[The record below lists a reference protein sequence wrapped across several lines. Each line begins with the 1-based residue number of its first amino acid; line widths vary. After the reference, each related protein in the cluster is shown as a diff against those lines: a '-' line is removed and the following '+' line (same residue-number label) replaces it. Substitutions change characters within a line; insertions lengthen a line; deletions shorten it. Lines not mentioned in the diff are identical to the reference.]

1 MPKPI
6 IQNNPGTGNSSVQ
19 SSAPK
24 KNVRSMS
31 EETFKKYDQ
40 EYKNWKKTGKYSD
53 GFSSWM
59 NQDELDLYKNIKSGS
74 GRSARSNGS
83 YYYMDNDTYDKYGKE
98 YANWKSTNKYSDDF
112 ASWKND
118 DDLNAYKAIRGS
130 RSQQDNAFDDF
141 RYSLNDDIVKAV
153 QDKYKS
159 QWGDKYYYDITDADD
174 LARMNAGQMPKYLAQ
189 KYKDDPYD
197 RWLYENNLPST
208 KDFNDMYSQAVIDY
222 NEQQQTR
229 SGQLQNIINSLDQFD
244 KQRAAFLQ
252 GKATGKTPEEMLAT
266 GDYDAFNAYYK
277 EPGKEETNPY
287 KARQNEAGSTDYSA
301 FDKVYDA
308 LYSDDPN
315 KLNEALTEDFWNSY
329 SDKEWQKYLNQ
340 KLAWNESDND
350 RQLQIAADQSKRAWN
365 KAKSDNDKQVEK
377 ARADYIASL
386 PIEEQAAYQ
395 RAAEAE
401 QAAPEYQAVTDR
413 LDELRKEIRK
423 QQHYVKDLGHDPAK
437 LNAAQTEY
445 NSLQARKNELEQAL
459 KSEEQIARE
468 NQAALTKQLHQIDA
482 EIARISASGWTVDSD
497 RMQGLIAQRR
507 DINEQLH
514 AQNEEINER
523 DRAKATKQLEA
534 VDADMSTEDIEAELV
549 DLNIK
554 LAGYRQTDGTYR
566 ETEENK
572 DLIAR
577 HKELESKL
585 TLIDTA
591 GRSLQ
596 NVNNF
601 LAENG
606 GSDEIA
612 DSSSWSSKARHNYK
626 VLSGQVK
633 TGGKLLKL
641 ATPEEIAGANA
652 AAAQGEEA
660 FNAYFKDLETVL
672 KYRSTQERSEKFE
685 EMAQQDAVG
694 ASVLSVGMGV
704 LSAAEG
710 AGNILSSLN
719 TGYGNAVDMVY
730 AGYMTSASQAIR
742 NTVSEDIILNNS
754 DQSIL
759 PNVSTGQIY
768 SFLYQSGMS
777 MLDSAAR
784 IPLGTAGLAIAGLS
798 AADSTILEQLE
809 NGATTRQAVALGVV
823 AGFAEFITEK
833 VSLEQLLTAKTSGTL
848 KQFLWE
854 TAKQAITE
862 GSEEIASEVI
872 NIIAE
877 AIILE
882 DNDFTWPG
890 ILSRIGEAGL
900 GGLVSGLGFGAI
912 GQTVRTSRAGG
923 FANVRTAQSITNDIL
938 GQNGFDKASGKP
950 GEIGKFRVEYT
961 NAVMKAG
968 LSEEARTNCLN
979 LMDQMAA
986 DAGFLATP
994 EGHKLA
1000 EQLKGIVEAESSKAQ
1015 VRVKTF
1021 EAEQAKNR
1029 QRLSRMYT
1037 NLQNLAEQ
1045 ARSMVNDPQ
1054 GHSQLYREFM
1064 EASQE
1069 YQEAQ
1074 QAEQNRQEA
1083 AEIKLQEA
1091 ERQTEQKVADAVEKA
1106 ANDYT
1111 QLTATLAEA
1120 RGADALVALGDQLAK
1135 AEAVDS
1141 IETDDINSAKAQAM
1155 ENGDTEAYNLLDDLV
1170 NVQRSGNEEA
1180 KARFADEHAD
1190 LMNMLVGTNN
1200 VAQQD
1205 VNANNNIQEEMVNA
1219 NSNGRNGQP
1228 AEGYTNEVP
1237 ALRQGWQAGD
1247 LDQRVQEGELQGY
1260 SGEQGES
1267 SGVQESVR
1275 RSAEDAQRT
1284 AAEEGQ
1290 GRIIG
1295 KIHSWTK
1302 DKINQ
1307 LNNAIQSVNKDV
1319 RAQGILK
1326 AGDLTACEPDQV
1338 NEQSKYNAAAA
1349 EKYTGVDETF
1359 FYNLAKAAGIEL
1371 DGITPGDKAA
1381 SFIRNMGGHVMEI
1394 FAKAHEDAHRVK
1406 VFRDAVHNIM
1416 MGFDQDIRGSY
1427 FQNYLGIRNV
1437 DLGGISYEQA
1447 SAYNRGEADINEGL
1461 EGLSEQERREILQ
1474 QRKVAAD
1481 MAEEF
1486 QCDVVGAYVL
1496 YKATDGSMLGWDQLG
1511 MGPSAAAY
1519 FTLLSDVLNGQ
1530 QRNADGTANTEAKA
1544 LIIHPDSEEND
1555 GLFPGVTYV
1564 NVLRNQRN
1572 FDNVPVNQYS
1582 KVAEKILNQYIGTV
1596 IGGENNKAFF
1606 NGTSREE
1613 YLHPRKKLTSKKY
1626 NAKMRASSELSDIV
1640 DASSFIKHSENNEEH
1655 PNIKAIN
1662 GWDYYETIFR
1672 IGNRL
1677 FKGQLDICNTV
1688 KGKLFYDIS
1697 KIKDI
1702 TENLSSRITA
1712 SSSLPG
1718 DNNNIQDRA
1727 RIVNDVDN
1735 IQAPEQ
1741 GAFSLPENTFM
1752 DDVVNPGGARQQE
1765 QQQNKGEV
1773 LTPSEDGQTRFSIRT
1788 MMHSAGLDMEKK
1800 DGVFTVSKNGKSVN
1814 NITTED
1820 LNGTQIGAIINRAV
1834 ERGFIKQQDA
1844 DTEKT
1849 FVRDLVNMMIKNKDA
1864 DMVWAFAGSQVFSA
1878 ITNNSDAQYSKT
1890 VDFTTICRKTQAI
1903 INAMSERMVELQ
1915 RGLTDEE
1922 ILNLQNEL
1930 AQRGEAVPCPVCYV
1944 FSRWTGIGGVLE
1956 RIKNYQ
1962 QQYADI
1968 NVARA
1973 ALANHTDPNAET
1985 WLTKVRL
1992 AKGYK
1997 PVPNDVLFDLNR
2009 GGDFASKYPLTWK
2022 YRTTRGP
2029 ALGKA
2034 MTPYAEMNV
2043 GDVVQGM
2050 RKSPQKI
2057 KKGESSPFQTV
2068 DGDTFGP
2075 EALKELLRSEA
2086 TMRQQ
2091 NLLGGLRYQSTS
2103 DFRTDYA
2110 LDYLLSFFDVQAV
2123 GGKIQTYS
2131 KQADGARLLAAV
2143 GADVNLSV
2151 MPKGKGWKLDAD
2163 GKEILDTSSVT
2174 GMDFKTAVDLKNKYD
2189 NAQLI
2194 MVGINDDH
2202 IRISLANSDIGF
2214 VIPYHASG
2222 GRVDFITQMARN
2234 LGENVRLSEYQ
2245 NYEDC
2250 QTDTIDPNATPE
2262 QNAARDLRSRILMG
2276 KAKVLSEAD
2285 QQILDNNPILHNLYN
2300 RFYVE
2305 GVDPDCYGVKL
2316 KKAQA
2321 ATIMPFEYWDTNSTI
2336 DTADENGKTFIN
2348 YCESLGLIP
2357 RFSGKKVVNGKVYN
2371 LDHGNFTE
2379 MKGYWKTLIDRPM
2392 YNNDGSY
2399 HVQQKVNVSGVTSDM
2414 LSDDASSQF
2423 SIRPP
2428 TGLTRSQ
2435 RAQMFQWD
2443 RERLD
2448 NQLRNMKASE
2458 RAAVLRER
2466 EKMQQR
2472 QDREKYGS
2480 DVVKRSRDLMKWMT
2494 SPNVKEGKYVPDF
2507 FKDAVSEVLQGI
2519 DLGSNDR
2526 VGGQKVQSWR
2536 RSLMNLATTLQ
2547 QYKAHQEGR
2556 VQDGRFEG
2564 MEMDLP
2570 DGFVEDFT
2578 DLANSI
2584 TEEGTNFLQDMDA
2597 DRLRRLDKSIAVLQ
2611 SGIRN
2616 ANRMHANA
2624 RYATV
2629 SEAADATIQEQEG
2642 RRKYKNSGVKVVE
2655 AVRNLVNS
2663 EMLDLESYAQRL
2675 GDAGGSVMRSI
2686 ANGFLKGTTHI
2697 KEAQEF
2703 FENAREKDGI
2713 TKKDVHSWTKNT
2725 VTQQLD
2731 SGETISMTEG
2741 QLMNLY
2747 ALSARQQAM
2756 SHILQ
2761 GGIELAYN
2769 KSSKGNQNRAY
2780 QLTYGDLDNLFSHL
2794 SDKQKR
2800 FVADL
2805 QRYLSETASGWGNE
2819 VSQELYGIDM
2829 YGEEFYWPIRSA
2841 KAGLATQDP
2850 EKVRAFNAI
2859 QNSSF
2864 TNAVIRNAS
2873 NPITLD
2879 DCVQTFCDHVA
2890 QMANYNGMA
2899 VPIGDAMKWFNY
2911 KSKSEE
2917 GAPDWN
2923 RSVKR
2928 SITDVMGKD
2937 GTGYFINLIKDING
2951 LSEGGTGTNLP
2962 SALVANTKKAA
2973 VAAKIRV
2980 MIQQPTAVV
2989 RAMSMINPKY
2999 FAGFDDLH
3007 LKDVVNEMQEN
3018 APIAW
3023 WKAQGNFDIG
3033 TGKSMRDIISG
3044 DASAYENFVNATM
3057 AGAGAMDDLGWSWIW
3072 NAVKREQKA
3081 RHPGMTD
3088 EQLMPAIVDR
3098 FTDVINKTQVID
3110 TVVHRS
3116 QIMRSKD
3123 SAVKQSTAFM
3133 SEPIKTFNLLHNA
3146 LNDVIEGRPGAKKRL
3161 GKTVAA
3167 VAGSWALN
3175 AAVLALHD
3183 ALKYRDE
3190 DDDLWDLIQ
3199 QYWKDNFIDNF
3210 NQLNAIP
3217 YIKDVI
3223 ALAQGESLE
3232 RMDMSAIADL
3242 IDSAQAIGKYL
3253 KTGSTGYTDYGL
3265 TRKFMTAL
3273 GNVFG
3278 TPLTGLLAD
3287 AELVVN
3293 AVAPGSILTKKTK
3306 NWDKADALI
3315 EQGINKKQARGL
3327 MKNYDGSTNASKAL
3341 SILTYDGNRDG
3352 KPDFDKQQQDL
3363 IAEIL
3368 GISYAPEKDE
3378 TLEAYARKNVDSY
3391 MKKKEKL
3398 LEKGEITEEQY
3409 DGYQNIFDTYF
3420 ELLG

>member
-1 MPKPI
+1 MPNKSTPEDV
-6 IQNNPGTGNSSVQ
+6 QNRINSVLGIK
-19 SSAPK
+19 PK
-24 KNVRSMS
+24 KSSSTPGGQQKQFNAGSFSQEKSSPFETSQDRINRVLGISDPLSDFKRS
-31 EETFKKYDQ
+31 
-40 EYKNWKKTGKYSD
+40 
-53 GFSSWM
+53 
-59 NQDELDLYKNIKSGS
+59 LDPNIIKS
-74 GRSARSNGS
+74 
-83 YYYMDNDTYDKYGKE
+83 
-98 YANWKSTNKYSDDF
+98 
-112 ASWKND
+112 
-118 DDLNAYKAIRGS
+118 
-130 RSQQDNAFDDF
+130 
-141 RYSLNDDIVKAV
+141 V
-153 QDKYKS
+153 QDKYRS

-174 LARMNAGQMPKYLAQ
+174 LARMNAGQMPKYLAN
-189 KYKDDPYD
+189 KYKANDPYD

-208 KDFNDMYSQAVIDY
+208 KDFNDMYSQAVLDY

-252 GKATGKTPEEMLAT
+252 GKATGKTPGEMLAT

-277 EPGKEETNPY
+277 EPGKEEMNPY
-287 KARQNEAGSTDYSA
+287 KARQNAAGSTDYSA

-308 LYSDDPN
+308 LYSNDPN
-315 KLNEALTEDFWNSY
+315 KLNEALTDDFWNNY

-350 RQLQIAADQSKRAWN
+350 RQLQIAADQSKRVWN
-365 KAKSDNDKQVEK
+365 KAKSDYDKQVEK

-386 PIEEQAAYQ
+386 PEEQQAAYQ
-395 RAAEAE
+395 QAVEAE
-401 QAAPEYQAVTDR
+401 QAVPAYQAVSDR
-413 LDELRKEIRK
+413 IVELRKEIRR
-423 QQHYVKDLGHDPAK
+423 QQHYVKDLGHDPAA
-437 LNAAQTEY
+437 LNAAQDEY
-445 NSLQARKNELEQAL
+445 NKLVARRDELETSIKNEDQQRMDEIDTRLGQIRKEISRHKNVAIGLGLESTDEIDQLQAEADALKEERAQYVQKQRDQSHAEKNELYASMDIEAYKEKRLELKAKKEEELAAL
-459 KSEEQIARE
+459 KEKMKNRTSGLTRNEAIA
-468 NQAALTKQLHQIDA
+468 QAKQLEFDIRTLDS
-482 EIARISASGWTVDSD
+482 ETLDESA
-497 RMQGLIAQRR
+497 
-507 DINEQLH
+507 
-514 AQNEEINER
+514 
-523 DRAKATKQLEA
+523 AKATQLINSYIDRGLSTSPVDVSSWKNKTLANQYLALTGQESNLPQDQLNAIQRRATFLSDTELEA
-534 VDADMSTEDIEAELV
+534 LNGAASLGEEEAKKYIKALQDIGGVREQLDLSERVEDWARDNPGLASAASVPASALSSVEGIASQFTGNAAQIVGNSFMTTVSKSVRNAVSSQIIAENSTESSVFRGKSNGEIYSFV
-549 DLNIK
+549 
-554 LAGYRQTDGTYR
+554 YQTGM
-566 ETEENK
+566 
-572 DLIAR
+572 
-577 HKELESKL
+577 S
-585 TLIDTA
+585 
-591 GRSLQ
+591 
-596 NVNNF
+596 
-601 LAENG
+601 
-606 GSDEIA
+606 IA
-612 DSSSWSSKARHNYK
+612 DSLFRNA
-626 VLSGQVK
+626 
-633 TGGKLLKL
+633 LLGL
-641 ATPEEIAGANA
+641 AGSAGATQA
-652 AAAQGEEA
+652 
-660 FNAYFKDLETVL
+660 DLESLGNIGLMVAGGSAASNTVL
-672 KYRSTQERSEKFE
+672 
-685 EMAQQDAVG
+685 DN
-694 ASVLSVGMGV
+694 L
-704 LSAAEG
+704 LEG
-710 AGNILSSLN
+710 
-719 TGYGNAVDMVY
+719 
-730 AGYMTSASQAIR
+730 R
-742 NTVSEDIILNNS
+742 
-754 DQSIL
+754 
-759 PNVSTGQIY
+759 
-768 SFLYQSGMS
+768 
-777 MLDSAAR
+777 
-784 IPLGTAGLAIAGLS
+784 
-798 AADSTILEQLE
+798 
-809 NGATTRQAVALGVV
+809 TTRQALSLAAVG
-823 AGFAEFITEK
+823 GIAEILTEK
-833 VSLEQLLTAKTSGTL
+833 VSLDSLIDTALAGRSAESVAELFMRTIP
-848 KQFLWE
+848 KQMI
-854 TAKQAITE
+854 AE
-862 GSEEIASEVI
+862 GSEEFFSESI
-872 NIIAE
+872 NILAE
-877 AIILE
+877 AIILGE
-882 DNDFTWPG
+882 PDDLREKKAELMRRGYTESQATALAL
-890 ILSRIGEAGL
+890 LSRVGGAFMGGALSGGAFGL
-900 GGLVSGLGFGAI
+900 GGFVGQINSDFNANREANILKRSIGSQLRAQMTKDAFTLGLADD
-912 GQTVRTSRAGG
+912 TSE
-923 FANVRTAQSITNDIL
+923 NSIIDVNDYL
-938 GQNGFDKASGKP
+938 
-950 GEIGKFRVEYT
+950 EE
-961 NAVMKAG
+961 NAPW
-968 LSEEARTNCLN
+968 LLTT
-979 LMDQMAA
+979 
-986 DAGFLATP
+986 DAGQAVIQYY
-994 EGHKLA
+994 A
-1000 EQLKGIVEAESSKAQ
+1000 EQLHREA
-1015 VRVKTF
+1015 
-1021 EAEQAKNR
+1021 
-1029 QRLSRMYT
+1029 L
-1037 NLQNLAEQ
+1037 
-1045 ARSMVNDPQ
+1045 
-1054 GHSQLYREFM
+1054 
-1064 EASQE
+1064 
-1069 YQEAQ
+1069 
-1074 QAEQNRQEA
+1074 NRQEA
-1083 AEIKLQEA
+1083 NVKATENQQKALNNLTELFDKMVSLQNEA
-1091 ERQTEQKVADAVEKA
+1091 KAALANGDTTAHATLIQKTREAMKAYTDASSQNDTQKKIDSIRQEKADAELNKRVNDLVDETVNKVEALKA
-1106 ANDYT
+1106 NVSEMLSTDQAG
-1111 QLTATLAEA
+1111 ALA
-1120 RGADALVALGDQLAK
+1120 ALGDQLAK

-1170 NVQRSGNEEA
+1170 NIQRSGNEEA

-1190 LMNMLVGTNN
+1190 LMNMLVGTND
-1200 VAQQD
+1200 VAQQSIG
-1205 VNANNNIQEEMVNA
+1205 VNNNIQEEMVNA

-1228 AEGYTNEVP
+1228 AEAGSAGPEGSEINLLDNQRGRNIGDQAERTDTEGLREREGDNGSGDAGNPGTGPARSWLGVDHTRLFNDVAKGYNKDHKLFGKNRIKASDFQILTEPTNERSADILAKTIARNGGKSVYLYRSTNP
-1237 ALRQGWQAGD
+1237 NAPNGFFYKGNIYINDTGDGLVAFYYAHEYAHNNGNENAIQTAGRRVWQEMQGEGSDALDRYCKKW
-1247 LDQRVQEGELQGY
+1247 GEEPNDPKIMNEFIADIRGAYEYAIQNNHEVY
-1260 SGEQGES
+1260 EQLGLTAEEAKRFNKAFAEVDGQVGATGES
-1267 SGVQESVR
+1267 SQQTDFSNHNIKNTKTAGATPLSRGLTPHGAGSVGLTERFMTAASTLGINNLSNVDEKVKHAIVKLSDAFESAKNNRPIDNSFKKAVSADNLVGALVKCGLLTR
-1275 RSAEDAQRT
+1275 ESAESAYFMNNDMTLRLSNHSSNVGNFRTGGENLSVVMKTKGVSTGTFKPNNQTKVIEAVFSKTYLNDNPDKLLTLIKDIAGFVATGEYHDNVGAYDVRYSGNNTYVT
-1284 AAEEGQ
+1284 AAQDRMYSDAIRRGDTQTLEQFVSDAAHAAMPDSKILDEDGNLMVVYHGTDQDFRSFDMSKGRSTMDIQGAFFSPWELDASGYGPNVGKYYLNVTNPAPEGVAYAALNRFKGQNEAGRKAREFLISKGYDGVNNGDEEYIAFYPSQ
-1290 GRIIG
+1290 IKSADPVTYAKNG
-1295 KIHSWTK
+1295 KPISLSERFNDKEDDFNYSSHSLIDPGEAIDLNDPKSFTYDEMIK
-1302 DKINQ
+1302 AKPMVVSTLDGEKTNLDRKELANVAVKSLQDAGTSIFDRNAYRVINQ
-1307 LNNAIQSVNKDV
+1307 YTKVPV
-1319 RAQGILK
+1319 GI
-1326 AGDLTACEPDQV
+1326 
-1338 NEQSKYNAAAA
+1338 S
-1349 EKYTGVDETF
+1349 
-1359 FYNLAKAAGIEL
+1359 
-1371 DGITPGDKAA
+1371 
-1381 SFIRNMGGHVMEI
+1381 
-1394 FAKAHEDAHRVK
+1394 
-1406 VFRDAVHNIM
+1406 RDAVRH
-1416 MGFDQDIRGSY
+1416 GFDRRISINSIVASSLGELLENAFPVNRYSESDRYLSLGLGQNDKNVFGIIFEIDRKTGLVIEANTVNLPFGEVVDHVHSYNTRKIDSAASNGQGGLVPTESSEISIEDFLNVVHNNFSDILPQEVLDHYGKAKTASRYSEGLKFSSH
-1427 FQNYLGIRNV
+1427 NLREGTNAIEDAVIRNARTAQDLYNRGV
-1437 DLGGISYEQA
+1437 SVADYMAHSVYDPEVARQLGGI
-1447 SAYNRGEADINEGL
+1447 
-1461 EGLSEQERREILQ
+1461 ERR
-1474 QRKVAAD
+1474 
-1481 MAEEF
+1481 
-1486 QCDVVGAYVL
+1486 
-1496 YKATDGSMLGWDQLG
+1496 
-1511 MGPSAAAY
+1511 
-1519 FTLLSDVLNGQ
+1519 
-1530 QRNADGTANTEAKA
+1530 NT
-1544 LIIHPDSEEND
+1544 
-1555 GLFPGVTYV
+1555 
-1564 NVLRNQRN
+1564 
-1572 FDNVPVNQYS
+1572 
-1582 KVAEKILNQYIGTV
+1582 
-1596 IGGENNKAFF
+1596 
-1606 NGTSREE
+1606 
-1613 YLHPRKKLTSKKY
+1613 
-1626 NAKMRASSELSDIV
+1626 
-1640 DASSFIKHSENNEEH
+1640 
-1655 PNIKAIN
+1655 
-1662 GWDYYETIFR
+1662 
-1672 IGNRL
+1672 
-1677 FKGQLDICNTV
+1677 
-1688 KGKLFYDIS
+1688 
-1697 KIKDI
+1697 
-1702 TENLSSRITA
+1702 
-1712 SSSLPG
+1712 
-1718 DNNNIQDRA
+1718 
-1727 RIVNDVDN
+1727 
-1735 IQAPEQ
+1735 
-1741 GAFSLPENTFM
+1741 
-1752 DDVVNPGGARQQE
+1752 
-1765 QQQNKGEV
+1765 
-1773 LTPSEDGQTRFSIRT
+1773 
-1788 MMHSAGLDMEKK
+1788 
-1800 DGVFTVSKNGKSVN
+1800 
-1814 NITTED
+1814 
-1820 LNGTQIGAIINRAV
+1820 
-1834 ERGFIKQQDA
+1834 
-1844 DTEKT
+1844 
-1849 FVRDLVNMMIKNKDA
+1849 
-1864 DMVWAFAGSQVFSA
+1864 
-1878 ITNNSDAQYSKT
+1878 
-1890 VDFTTICRKTQAI
+1890 
-1903 INAMSERMVELQ
+1903 
-1915 RGLTDEE
+1915 
-1922 ILNLQNEL
+1922 
-1930 AQRGEAVPCPVCYV
+1930 
-1944 FSRWTGIGGVLE
+1944 
-1956 RIKNYQ
+1956 
-1962 QQYADI
+1962 
-1968 NVARA
+1968 
-1973 ALANHTDPNAET
+1973 
-1985 WLTKVRL
+1985 
-1992 AKGYK
+1992 
-1997 PVPNDVLFDLNR
+1997 
-2009 GGDFASKYPLTWK
+2009 
-2022 YRTTRGP
+2022 P
-2029 ALGKA
+2029 A
-2034 MTPYAEMNV
+2034 
-2043 GDVVQGM
+2043 
-2050 RKSPQKI
+2050 
-2057 KKGESSPFQTV
+2057 
-2068 DGDTFGP
+2068 
-2075 EALKELLRSEA
+2075 
-2086 TMRQQ
+2086 
-2091 NLLGGLRYQSTS
+2091 
-2103 DFRTDYA
+2103 
-2110 LDYLLSFFDVQAV
+2110 
-2123 GGKIQTYS
+2123 
-2131 KQADGARLLAAV
+2131 
-2143 GADVNLSV
+2143 
-2151 MPKGKGWKLDAD
+2151 
-2163 GKEILDTSSVT
+2163 
-2174 GMDFKTAVDLKNKYD
+2174 
-2189 NAQLI
+2189 
-2194 MVGINDDH
+2194 
-2202 IRISLANSDIGF
+2202 
-2214 VIPYHASG
+2214 
-2222 GRVDFITQMARN
+2222 
-2234 LGENVRLSEYQ
+2234 
-2245 NYEDC
+2245 
-2250 QTDTIDPNATPE
+2250 
-2262 QNAARDLRSRILMG
+2262 
-2276 KAKVLSEAD
+2276 
-2285 QQILDNNPILHNLYN
+2285 
-2300 RFYVE
+2300 
-2305 GVDPDCYGVKL
+2305 
-2316 KKAQA
+2316 
-2321 ATIMPFEYWDTNSTI
+2321 
-2336 DTADENGKTFIN
+2336 
-2348 YCESLGLIP
+2348 
-2357 RFSGKKVVNGKVYN
+2357 
-2371 LDHGNFTE
+2371 
-2379 MKGYWKTLIDRPM
+2379 
-2392 YNNDGSY
+2392 
-2399 HVQQKVNVSGVTSDM
+2399 
-2414 LSDDASSQF
+2414 
-2423 SIRPP
+2423 P
-2428 TGLTRSQ
+2428 TGLTRAQ

-2526 VGGQKVQSWR
+2526 VGGQKAQSWR

-2597 DRLRRLDKSIAVLQ
+2597 DRLRRLDKSIAILQ

-2769 KSSKGNQNRAY
+2769 KASKGNQNRAY

-2899 VPIGDAMKWFNY
+2899 IPIGDAMKWFNY

-2937 GTGYFINLIKDING
+2937 GTSYFINLIKDING

-3007 LKDVVNEMQEN
+3007 LKDVVKEMQEN

-3081 RHPGMTD
+3081 RHPGMSN

-3293 AVAPGSILTKKTK
+3293 AVAPGSVLTKKTK

-3368 GISYAPEKDE
+3368 GISYAPEKDG

>member
-1 MPKPI
+1 MPNKSTPEDV
-6 IQNNPGTGNSSVQ
+6 QNRINSVLGIK
-19 SSAPK
+19 PK
-24 KNVRSMS
+24 KSSSTPGGQQKQFNAGSFSQGKSSPFETSQDRINRVLGISDPLSDFKRS
-31 EETFKKYDQ
+31 
-40 EYKNWKKTGKYSD
+40 
-53 GFSSWM
+53 
-59 NQDELDLYKNIKSGS
+59 LDPNIIKS
-74 GRSARSNGS
+74 
-83 YYYMDNDTYDKYGKE
+83 
-98 YANWKSTNKYSDDF
+98 
-112 ASWKND
+112 
-118 DDLNAYKAIRGS
+118 
-130 RSQQDNAFDDF
+130 
-141 RYSLNDDIVKAV
+141 V
-153 QDKYKS
+153 QDKYRS

-174 LARMNAGQMPKYLAQ
+174 IARMNAGQMPKYLAN
-189 KYKDDPYD
+189 KYKADDPYD

-208 KDFNDMYSQAVIDY
+208 KDFNDMYSQAVLDY

-287 KARQNEAGSTDYSA
+287 KARQNEAGSKDYSA

-308 LYSDDPN
+308 LYSNDTN
-315 KLNEALTEDFWNSY
+315 KLNEALTDDFWNNY

-350 RQLQIAADQSKRAWN
+350 RQLQVAADQSKRAWN
-365 KAKSDNDKQVEK
+365 KAKSEYDKQAEK

-386 PIEEQAAYQ
+386 PEEQQAAYQ
-395 RAAEAE
+395 QAVEAE
-401 QAAPEYQAVTDR
+401 QAVPAYQAVSDR
-413 LDELRKEIRK
+413 IVELRKEIRR
-423 QQHYVKDLGHDPAK
+423 QQHYVKDLGHDPAA
-437 LNAAQTEY
+437 LNAAREEY
-445 NSLQARKNELEQAL
+445 NKLVARIEELETSIKNEDQQRMDEIDTRLGQIRKEISRHKNVAIGLGLESTDEIDQLQAEADALKEERAQYVQKQRDQSHAEKNELYASMDIEAYKEKRLELKAKKEEELAAL
-459 KSEEQIARE
+459 KEKMKNRTSGLTRNEAIA
-468 NQAALTKQLHQIDA
+468 QVKQLEFDIRTLDS
-482 EIARISASGWTVDSD
+482 ETLDESA
-497 RMQGLIAQRR
+497 
-507 DINEQLH
+507 
-514 AQNEEINER
+514 
-523 DRAKATKQLEA
+523 AKATQLINSYIDRGLNANPVDVSSWKNKTLANQYLALTGQESNLPQDQLNAIQRRATFLSDTELEA
-534 VDADMSTEDIEAELV
+534 LNGAASLGEEEAKKYIKALQDIGGVREQLDLSERVEDWARDNPGLASAASVPASALSSVEGIASQFTGNVAQIVGNSFMTTVSKSVRNAVSSQIIAENSTESSVFRGKSNGEIYSFV
-549 DLNIK
+549 
-554 LAGYRQTDGTYR
+554 YQTGM
-566 ETEENK
+566 
-572 DLIAR
+572 
-577 HKELESKL
+577 S
-585 TLIDTA
+585 
-591 GRSLQ
+591 
-596 NVNNF
+596 
-601 LAENG
+601 
-606 GSDEIA
+606 IA
-612 DSSSWSSKARHNYK
+612 DSLFRNA
-626 VLSGQVK
+626 
-633 TGGKLLKL
+633 LLGL
-641 ATPEEIAGANA
+641 AGSAGATQA
-652 AAAQGEEA
+652 
-660 FNAYFKDLETVL
+660 DLESLGNIGLMVAGGSAASNTVL
-672 KYRSTQERSEKFE
+672 
-685 EMAQQDAVG
+685 DN
-694 ASVLSVGMGV
+694 L
-704 LSAAEG
+704 LEG
-710 AGNILSSLN
+710 
-719 TGYGNAVDMVY
+719 
-730 AGYMTSASQAIR
+730 R
-742 NTVSEDIILNNS
+742 
-754 DQSIL
+754 
-759 PNVSTGQIY
+759 
-768 SFLYQSGMS
+768 
-777 MLDSAAR
+777 
-784 IPLGTAGLAIAGLS
+784 
-798 AADSTILEQLE
+798 
-809 NGATTRQAVALGVV
+809 TTRQALSLAAVG
-823 AGFAEFITEK
+823 GIAEILTEK
-833 VSLEQLLTAKTSGTL
+833 VSLDNLIDTALAGRSAESIAELFMRTVP
-848 KQFLWE
+848 KQML
-854 TAKQAITE
+854 AE
-862 GSEEIASEVI
+862 GSEEFISESI
-872 NIIAE
+872 NILAE
-877 AIILE
+877 AIILGEPE
-882 DNDFTWPG
+882 DLREKKAELMRRGYTENQAAA
-890 ILSRIGEAGL
+890 LAL
-900 GGLVSGLGFGAI
+900 L
-912 GQTVRTSRAGG
+912 SRAGG
-923 FANVRTAQSITNDIL
+923 AFMGGALSGGAFGLGGFVGQINSDFNANREANILKRSIGSQLRAQMTKDAFTLGLADDTSENSIIDVNDYL
-938 GQNGFDKASGKP
+938 EENAPWLLTTDVGQSV
-950 GEIGKFRVEYT
+950 IQYY
-961 NAVMKAG
+961 
-968 LSEEARTNCLN
+968 
-979 LMDQMAA
+979 
-986 DAGFLATP
+986 
-994 EGHKLA
+994 A
-1000 EQLKGIVEAESSKAQ
+1000 EQLHREA
-1015 VRVKTF
+1015 
-1021 EAEQAKNR
+1021 
-1029 QRLSRMYT
+1029 L
-1037 NLQNLAEQ
+1037 
-1045 ARSMVNDPQ
+1045 
-1054 GHSQLYREFM
+1054 
-1064 EASQE
+1064 
-1069 YQEAQ
+1069 
-1074 QAEQNRQEA
+1074 NRQEA
-1083 AEIKLQEA
+1083 NVKATENQQKALNNLTELFDKMVSLQNEA
-1091 ERQTEQKVADAVEKA
+1091 KAALANGDTTAHATLIQKTREAMKAYTDASSQNDTQKKIDSIRQEKADAELNKRVNDLVDETVNKVEALKA
-1106 ANDYT
+1106 NVSEMLSTD
-1111 QLTATLAEA
+1111 Q
-1120 RGADALVALGDQLAK
+1120 ADALAALGDQLAK

-1155 ENGDTEAYNLLDDLV
+1155 KNNDTESYNLLDELV
-1170 NVQRSGNEEA
+1170 NIQRSGNEEA

-1190 LMNMLVGTNN
+1190 LMNMLVGTND
-1200 VAQQD
+1200 VAQQS
-1205 VNANNNIQEEMVNA
+1205 VGVSNNIQEEMVNA

-1237 ALRQGWQAGD
+1237 ALRQGRQTGD

-1267 SGVQESVR
+1267 SGVQEAVR

-1284 AAEEGQ
+1284 AAEAGQ

-1437 DLGGISYEQA
+1437 DLGEISYEQA

-1461 EGLSEQERREILQ
+1461 EGLSEQERNEVLQ
-1474 QRKVAAD
+1474 QRKAAAD

-1613 YLHPRKKLTSKKY
+1613 YLHPRKKLTNKKY

-1655 PNIKAIN
+1655 PNIKARN

-2068 DGDTFGP
+2068 DGDTFGL

-2110 LDYLLSFFDVQAV
+2110 LDYLLSFFDVQAF

-2151 MPKGKGWKLDAD
+2151 MPKGRGWKLDAD

-2234 LGENVRLSEYQ
+2234 LGENVKLSEYQ

-2276 KAKVLSEAD
+2276 KARVLSEAD
-2285 QQILDNNPILHNLYN
+2285 QQILDNNPILQNLYN

-2321 ATIMPFEYWDTNSTI
+2321 NTIMPFEYWDTNSTI

-2414 LSDDASSQF
+2414 LSEDASSQF

-2428 TGLTRSQ
+2428 TGLTRAQ

-2584 TEEGTNFLQDMDA
+2584 TEEGTNFLQDMDT
-2597 DRLRRLDKSIAVLQ
+2597 DRLRRLDKSIAILQ

-2873 NPITLD
+2873 NPIMLD

-2899 VPIGDAMKWFNY
+2899 IPIGDAMKWFNY

-2937 GTGYFINLIKDING
+2937 GTSYFINLIKDING

-2999 FAGFDDLH
+2999 FAGLDDLH

-3081 RHPGMTD
+3081 RHPGMSD

-3199 QYWKDNFIDNF
+3199 QYWKDNFVDNF

-3293 AVAPGSILTKKTK
+3293 AVAPGSVLTKKTK

-3368 GISYAPEKDE
+3368 GISYAPEKDG

>member
-1 MPKPI
+1 MPNKSTPEDV
-6 IQNNPGTGNSSVQ
+6 QNRINSVLGIK
-19 SSAPK
+19 PK
-24 KNVRSMS
+24 KSSSTPGGQQKQFNAGSFSQGKSSPFETSQDRINRVLGISDPLSDFKRS
-31 EETFKKYDQ
+31 
-40 EYKNWKKTGKYSD
+40 
-53 GFSSWM
+53 
-59 NQDELDLYKNIKSGS
+59 LDPNIIKS
-74 GRSARSNGS
+74 
-83 YYYMDNDTYDKYGKE
+83 
-98 YANWKSTNKYSDDF
+98 
-112 ASWKND
+112 
-118 DDLNAYKAIRGS
+118 
-130 RSQQDNAFDDF
+130 
-141 RYSLNDDIVKAV
+141 V
-153 QDKYKS
+153 QDKYRS

-174 LARMNAGQMPKYLAQ
+174 LARMNAGQMPKYLAN
-189 KYKDDPYD
+189 KYKANDPYD

-208 KDFNDMYSQAVIDY
+208 KDFNDMYSQAVLDY

-229 SGQLQNIINSLDQFD
+229 SGQLQNIIKSLDQFD
-244 KQRAAFLQ
+244 QQRTAFLQ

-287 KARQNEAGSTDYSA
+287 KARQNTAGSKDYSS

-308 LYSDDPN
+308 LYSNDTN
-315 KLNEALTEDFWNSY
+315 KLNEALTDDFWNNY

-350 RQLQIAADQSKRAWN
+350 RQLQITADQSKRAWN
-365 KAKSDNDKQVEK
+365 KAKSEYDKQVEK

-386 PIEEQAAYQ
+386 PEEQQAAYQ
-395 RAAEAE
+395 QAVEAE
-401 QAAPEYQAVTDR
+401 QAVPAYQAVSDR
-413 LDELRKEIRK
+413 IVELRKEIRR
-423 QQHYVKDLGHDPAK
+423 QQHYVKDLGRDPAA
-437 LNAAQTEY
+437 LNAAQEEY
-445 NSLQARKNELEQAL
+445 NKLVARRDELETSIKNEDQQRMDEIDTRLGQIRKEISRHKNVAIGLGLESTDEIDQLQAEADALKEERAQYVQKQRDQSHAEKNELYASMDIEAYKEKRLELKAKKEEELAAL
-459 KSEEQIARE
+459 KEKMKNRTSGLTRNEAIA
-468 NQAALTKQLHQIDA
+468 QVKQLEFDIRTLDS
-482 EIARISASGWTVDSD
+482 ETLDESA
-497 RMQGLIAQRR
+497 
-507 DINEQLH
+507 
-514 AQNEEINER
+514 
-523 DRAKATKQLEA
+523 AKATQLINSYIDRGLNANPVDVSSWKNKTLANQYLALTGQESNLPQDQKNALQRRATFLSDTELEA
-534 VDADMSTEDIEAELV
+534 LNGAASLGEEEAKKYIKALQDIGGVREQLDLSERVEDWARDNPGLASAASVPASALSSVEGIASQFTGNAAQIVGNSFMTTVSKSVRNAVSSQIIAENSTESSVFRGKSNGEIYSFV
-549 DLNIK
+549 
-554 LAGYRQTDGTYR
+554 YQTGM
-566 ETEENK
+566 
-572 DLIAR
+572 
-577 HKELESKL
+577 S
-585 TLIDTA
+585 
-591 GRSLQ
+591 
-596 NVNNF
+596 
-601 LAENG
+601 
-606 GSDEIA
+606 IA
-612 DSSSWSSKARHNYK
+612 DSLFRNA
-626 VLSGQVK
+626 
-633 TGGKLLKL
+633 LLGL
-641 ATPEEIAGANA
+641 AGSAGATQA
-652 AAAQGEEA
+652 
-660 FNAYFKDLETVL
+660 DLESLGNIGLMVAGGSAASNTVL
-672 KYRSTQERSEKFE
+672 
-685 EMAQQDAVG
+685 DN
-694 ASVLSVGMGV
+694 L
-704 LSAAEG
+704 LEG
-710 AGNILSSLN
+710 
-719 TGYGNAVDMVY
+719 
-730 AGYMTSASQAIR
+730 R
-742 NTVSEDIILNNS
+742 
-754 DQSIL
+754 
-759 PNVSTGQIY
+759 
-768 SFLYQSGMS
+768 
-777 MLDSAAR
+777 
-784 IPLGTAGLAIAGLS
+784 
-798 AADSTILEQLE
+798 
-809 NGATTRQAVALGVV
+809 TTRQALSLAAVG
-823 AGFAEFITEK
+823 GIAEILTEK
-833 VSLEQLLTAKTSGTL
+833 VSLDNLIDTALAGRSAESIAELFMRTVP
-848 KQFLWE
+848 KQML
-854 TAKQAITE
+854 AE
-862 GSEEIASEVI
+862 GSEEFISESI
-872 NIIAE
+872 NILAE
-877 AIILE
+877 AIILGEPE
-882 DNDFTWPG
+882 DLREKKAELMRRGYTENQAAA
-890 ILSRIGEAGL
+890 LAL
-900 GGLVSGLGFGAI
+900 L
-912 GQTVRTSRAGG
+912 SRAGG
-923 FANVRTAQSITNDIL
+923 AFLGGALSGGAFGLGGFVGQINSDFNANREANILKRSIGSQLRAQMTKDAFTLGLADDTSENSIIDVNDYL
-938 GQNGFDKASGKP
+938 
-950 GEIGKFRVEYT
+950 EE
-961 NAVMKAG
+961 NAPW
-968 LSEEARTNCLN
+968 LLIT
-979 LMDQMAA
+979 
-986 DAGFLATP
+986 DAGQTVIQYY
-994 EGHKLA
+994 A
-1000 EQLKGIVEAESSKAQ
+1000 EQLHREA
-1015 VRVKTF
+1015 
-1021 EAEQAKNR
+1021 
-1029 QRLSRMYT
+1029 L
-1037 NLQNLAEQ
+1037 
-1045 ARSMVNDPQ
+1045 
-1054 GHSQLYREFM
+1054 
-1064 EASQE
+1064 
-1069 YQEAQ
+1069 
-1074 QAEQNRQEA
+1074 NRQEA
-1083 AEIKLQEA
+1083 NVKATENQQKALNNLTELFDKMVSLQNEA
-1091 ERQTEQKVADAVEKA
+1091 KAALANGDTTAHATLIQKTREAMKAYTDASSQNDTQKKIDSIRQEKADAELNKRVNDLVDETLNKVEALKA
-1106 ANDYT
+1106 NVSEMLPSD
-1111 QLTATLAEA
+1111 Q
-1120 RGADALVALGDQLAK
+1120 ADALAALGDQLAK

-1155 ENGDTEAYNLLDDLV
+1155 ENNDKESYNLLDELV

-1190 LMNMLVGTNN
+1190 LMNMLVGTND
-1200 VAQQD
+1200 VAQQS
-1205 VNANNNIQEEMVNA
+1205 VGVSNNIQEEMVNA

-1228 AEGYTNEVP
+1228 AEGYAYEVP
-1237 ALRQGWQAGD
+1237 ALRQGRQAGD

-1267 SGVQESVR
+1267 SGVQEAVR

-1437 DLGGISYEQA
+1437 DLGEITYEQA
-1447 SAYNRGEADINEGL
+1447 SAYNSGEADINEGL
-1461 EGLSEQERREILQ
+1461 EGLSEQERNEVLQ
-1474 QRKVAAD
+1474 QRKAAAD

-1530 QRNADGTANTEAKA
+1530 QRNADGMPNTEAKA

-1655 PNIKAIN
+1655 PNIKARN
-1662 GWDYYETIFR
+1662 GWDYYETLFR

-1735 IQAPEQ
+1735 IQAPEH

-1752 DDVVNPGGARQQE
+1752 DDVVNPEGARQQE
-1765 QQQNKGEV
+1765 QKQSNGEV
-1773 LTPSEDGQTRFSIRT
+1773 LTPAEDGQTRFSIRT

-2276 KAKVLSEAD
+2276 KARVLSEAD
-2285 QQILDNNPILHNLYN
+2285 QRILDNNPILQNLYN

-2321 ATIMPFEYWDTNSTI
+2321 NTIMPFEYWDTDSTI

-2414 LSDDASSQF
+2414 LSEDASSQF

-2472 QDREKYGS
+2472 QDREKYGN
-2480 DVVKRSRDLMKWMT
+2480 DIVKRSRDLMKWMT

-2564 MEMDLP
+2564 MDMDLP

-2584 TEEGTNFLQDMDA
+2584 TEEGTNFLQDMDT
-2597 DRLRRLDKSIAVLQ
+2597 DRLRRLDKSIAILQ

-2769 KSSKGNQNRAY
+2769 KASKGNQNRAY

-2819 VSQELYGIDM
+2819 VSQKLYGIDM

-2899 VPIGDAMKWFNY
+2899 IPIGDAMKWFNY

-2937 GTGYFINLIKDING
+2937 GTSYFINLIKDING

-3293 AVAPGSILTKKTK
+3293 AVAPGSVLTKKTK
-3306 NWDKADALI
+3306 NWDKADVLI

-3368 GISYAPEKDE
+3368 GISYAPEKDG